1 MEILELM
8 ETHEGSR
15 DLARARGKPRLGAV
29 APSCSRVAGPKTA
42 FISAETYWRAA
53 PGERGIDW
61 PVGPGA
67 RLMIDHFLT

>member
-1 MEILELM
+1 MEILEFM

-29 APSCSRVAGPKTA
+29 APVAGSRTVL
-42 FISAETYWRAA
+42 ISAETYWRAA